1 MDPMA
6 VIAKHSMP
14 EGRPAGHRIAFAS
27 GLLARLRVSDVRR
40 PVACHGWP
48 RPRRECATGD
58 VSNPG
63 PGDAPESVT
72 RSPVSA
78 ASELR
83 NCGDVINGI
92 SAETSVRVPGPR
104 EHCSVV
110 KGKGM
115 YGSPAAF
122 TLCSGAR
129 EGQSETR
136 WSDGVNAPGLPAMS
150 RITAPIALAL

>member
-1 MDPMA
+1 MRFIFRTSVCAAGVEFIAWRCTAACSLDA
-6 VIAKHSMP
+6 VVSCSID
-14 EGRPAGHRIAFAS
+14 RAS
-27 GLLARLRVSDVRR
+27 IV
-40 PVACHGWP
+40 
-48 RPRRECATGD
+48 RECATGV

-63 PGDAPESVT
+63 PGDAPESAT

-129 EGQSETR
+129 EGQS
-136 WSDGVNAPGLPAMS
+136 
-150 RITAPIALAL
+150 